1 MAKYIRRPTVFN
13 QNSEREMRIWNWAKD
28 KTDNFK
34 KQNFASFVRDQLE
47 VCMMNERN
55 QVQII
60 EPRQPHKDPDTETK
74 KEGWSSLV

>member
-47 VCMMNERN
+47 VCMMNEGN
-55 QVQII
+55 PVQII
-60 EPRQPHKDPDTETK
+60 EPRQPQMDPDTETK